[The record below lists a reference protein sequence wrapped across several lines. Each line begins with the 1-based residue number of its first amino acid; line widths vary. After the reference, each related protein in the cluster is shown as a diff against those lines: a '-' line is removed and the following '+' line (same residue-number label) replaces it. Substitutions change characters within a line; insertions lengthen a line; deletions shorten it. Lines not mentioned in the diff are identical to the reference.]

1 MVTGKLKKRAK
12 RVTKTMVFFHIIIVF
27 IAFSRINF
35 ENLHIVYAPE
45 ILFAL
50 FILTSR
56 PLRYWVALCICI
68 GPQRI
73 MLDEKSYG
81 IAGSIGNAA
90 GCTQYHNSTD
100 HRNNSHFPA
109 FHLLFRLCTR
119 DLTVLHIEIAEIRLL
134 EGVGC
139 FWLWRN
145 GIGFW
150 NRWCSLIMSKR
161 AFCLSVAMV
170 IIVPRRR
177 FRQL

>member
-1 MVTGKLKKRAK
+1 MVTVDNQKDLISEFEKGNNKVMVTGKLKKRAK

-73 MLDEKSYG
+73 MLDEKSYD
-81 IAGSIGNAA
+81 INPIIDTKA
-90 GCTQYHNSTD
+90 D
-100 HRNNSHFPA
+100 H
-109 FHLLFRLCTR
+109 
-119 DLTVLHIEIAEIRLL
+119 I
-134 EGVGC
+134 
-139 FWLWRN
+139 
-145 GIGFW
+145 
-150 NRWCSLIMSKR
+150 IM
-161 AFCLSVAMV
+161 L
-170 IIVPRRR
+170 
-177 FRQL
+177 